1 MMRYPYYGRRSTNID
16 LAKRFIAGRSMPT
29 RIEYLNA
36 TPGSQL
42 TVLVTQV
49 TSPSSFSAQP
59 YGPELIQ
66 LMEEMG

>member
-1 MMRYPYYGRRSTNID
+1 MH
-16 LAKRFIAGRSMPT
+16 A
-29 RIEYLNA
+29 RIEYLN
-36 TPGSQL
+36 TPPGSQL

>member
-1 MMRYPYYGRRSTNID
+1 MAEVVFQYDFTLVNH
-16 LAKRFIAGRSMPT
+16 LIAGCSMHV
-29 RIEYLNA
+29 RIEYLN
-36 TPGSQL
+36 TPPGSQL